1 MIPALDAQTTSEAEV
16 VSSTS
21 GQWRLSIP
29 GGPSGRYRL
38 AQLDDYSSLP
48 RSRFHWRPPVCL
60 DVRARVSEAELP
72 GTWGFGL
79 WNDPFTAS
87 LGLAGT
93 ARRVP
98 ALPQAAW
105 FFYASPPNHLA
116 LHDTHPA
123 QGLLAATFASRHIPA
138 LALLAGLPA
147 LPLLAWPPAARWL
160 RRMARRFVA
169 EDALRLDFD
178 PTQWHTYRLEWRAD
192 EVNFTV
198 DGEPCFSTP
207 VTPRGPLGLVL
218 WIDNQYAAFPPD
230 GRLRF
235 GTLANESACLELADI
250 AIEQTSR
257 NDVPFREA
265 CC

>member
-1 MIPALDAQTTSEAEV
+1 MLPKLTPRNTPDSEV
-16 VSSTS
+16 VALASSA
-21 GQWRLSIP
+21 WRLRIA
-29 GGPSGRYRL
+29 GGPGGRYRL

-48 RSRFHWRPPVCL
+48 RNRFLWRPPVCL
-60 DVRARVSEAELP
+60 EVRARVSEAQLP

-93 ARRVP
+93 ARRIP

-123 QGLLAATFASRHIPA
+123 QGLLAATFASRRIPPLLLAPA
-138 LALLAGLPA
+138 LLA
-147 LPLLAWPPAARWL
+147 LPLLAWPPTARWL
-160 RRMARRFVA
+160 RQAARRFVA
-169 EDALRLDFD
+169 EDALRLDLD
-178 PTQWHTYRLEWRAD
+178 PTQSHHYRLEWRAD
-192 EVNFTV
+192 TVDFTV
-198 DGEPCFSTP
+198 DGALCFTTP
-207 VTPRGPLGLVL
+207 VAPRGPLGLVL

-235 GTLANESACLELADI
+235 GTLPNEDAWLEFTSVELSATC
-250 AIEQTSR
+250 R
-257 NDVPFREA
+257 NPVS
-265 CC
+265 